1 MSKNLIAVSEAEIT
15 ILKSLKKLGGK
26 ASPEQIAD
34 HANLPL
40 IKVKSSKSFLWDKG
54 LIDFKDSEII
64 NYYATNEGVNYA
76 ISDLPEIQ
84 IINFLKNNPKSNIQ
98 SMNKKIERQI
108 LNIGIKWAKKKKW
121 ISTIKEDN
129 ETKFVLTK
137 SGKKINL
144 PLESKIL
151 KIFSSAE
158 ISHTE
163 ESLMDAFP
171 SLKTNISPL
180 TELKKRN
187 LIKSKKKVKSIF
199 IIKDFNFNDLTTK
212 QITKLTRD
220 DILSG
225 SWKSAKIK
233 PYNISSS
240 PPVIYPGKKQPYL
253 ELLDEVR
260 EILVGMGFQE
270 EIGPIVEAEFF
281 NFDALFQA
289 QDHPAREIHDSYILK
304 FPQFANLKRNS
315 YITNVEQTHVDGW
328 ETGSIGWGSFDFE
341 LSMRLILRT
350 QTTAVSIRKLIEVN
364 EPPIRMFCLDKVFR
378 PDVLDAKHA
387 VEFHQLEGIVLG
399 ENLNLRQLLGVL
411 SQFGKELGFED
422 IKFKPGY
429 FPFTCPSVEAFVK
442 HPKLGWIEI
451 LGSGLFRPEVLIPLG
466 VDYPKVQCIAFGI
479 GIGRLAMIRLGL
491 DDIRELHSQN
501 LNYLRNTSVVI
512 SKKM

>member
-1 MSKNLIAVSEAEIT
+1 MSNNVLAVSEAELK

-54 LIDFKDSEII
+54 LIDFKDSELKNYFATKEGI
-64 NYYATNEGVNYA
+64 NYGKT
-76 ISDLPEIQ
+76 DLPEIQ
-84 IINFLKNNPKSNIQ
+84 LVNFLKNNPKSNIQ
-98 SMNKKIERQI
+98 SMNKKINRQI
-108 LNIGIKWAKKKKW
+108 LNIGIKWAKKKNW
-121 ISTIKEDN
+121 ISTIKEEN
-129 ETKFVLTK
+129 ETKFNLTK
-137 SGKKINL
+137 SGEKIKL
-144 PLESKIL
+144 PIESKIL
-151 KIFSSAE
+151 KTFSSAD

-163 ESLMDAFP
+163 QSLFDEFP
-171 SLKTNISPL
+171 SLNTDISPL
-180 TELKKRN
+180 TELIKRN
-187 LIKSKKKVKSIF
+187 LVESKTKIQSVF
-199 IIKDFNFNDLTTK
+199 LLKDFDFNKLTTK

-220 DILSG
+220 EILSDN
-225 SWKSAKIK
+225 WKNIKIK
-233 PYNISSS
+233 SYNVSSS

-304 FPQFANLKRNS
+304 FPQVANLKRNS

-328 ETGSIGWGSFDFE
+328 KTGSIGWGSFDFE

-350 QTTAVSIRKLIEVN
+350 QTTAVSIRKLIEVKK
-364 EPPIRMFCLDKVFR
+364 PPIRMFCLDKVFR

-399 ENLNLRQLLGVL
+399 ENLNLRHLLGVL

-466 VDYPKVQCIAFGI
+466 IDYPKVQCIAFGI

-491 DDIRELHSQN
+491 DDIRELHSQK
-501 LNYLRNTSVVI
+501 LNYLRNTSIVI